1 MGAEAAGSF
10 DAREPRPAHAPR
22 RRRGV
27 VGHVLG
33 WPRWFQLTLTGGLGF
48 TSGVL
53 VLALAAAEVR
63 ANALRGAALAPR
75 VEALEQRDALAA
87 QAIKEVA
94 EKATAAL
101 AEVGKAS
108 AAQTNAIVGMAGRV
122 ETLERHE
129 SEDRANAANLK
140 EAVGEIRGDVKVLL
154 QRTK

>member
-1 MGAEAAGSF
+1 MGVESAGAF
-10 DAREPRPAHAPR
+10 DDRGPRPEHGHR
-22 RRRGV
+22 RRRGLA
-27 VGHVLG
+27 GHVLG
-33 WPRWFQLTLTGGLGF
+33 WPRWFQLTITGGLGF
-48 TSGVL
+48 ASGVS
-53 VLALAAAEVR
+53 VLAVAAAEVR
-63 ANALRGAALAPR
+63 ANAARGAALAPR

-87 QAIKEVA
+87 KAIEAVT

-108 AAQTNAIVGMAGRV
+108 KAQTDALVGMAARV

-140 EAVGEIRGDVKVLL
+140 ETVIEIRGDVKVLL